1 MNSRIVS
8 ALIACGAPCFALDAQ
23 SPATPATPVGA
34 YRLVPELP
42 GMGRP
47 IDTAAPATRRR
58 ALLRRIGRGSVVLPA
73 ARERNIE
80 RDYVQ
85 DNDFRQDNTFF
96 YFTQLE
102 TEGAW
107 LVMTARGPDSLETVL
122 YLPPRT
128 PGQERWTGLRLGPD
142 SVAVRPLCS
151 GR

>member
-8 ALIACGAPCFALDAQ
+8 ALIACGAPLIALDAQ
-23 SPATPATPVGA
+23 SAAAPASPVGA

-47 IDTAAPATRRR
+47 VDTAVTATRRR
-58 ALLRRIGRGSVVLPA
+58 ALLRRIGRGAVVVPA
-73 ARERNIE
+73 ARERNLE

-107 LVMTARGPDSLETVL
+107 LVMTARGPS
-122 YLPPRT
+122 
-128 PGQERWTGLRLGPD
+128 
-142 SVAVRPLCS
+142 
-151 GR
+151 